1 MNRNVLLIEP
11 NYKNKYPPIGL
22 MKISTYYKMLGDNVT
37 FFKGNLNELVLND
50 IYEEIIKK
58 LYQINQEIMWEKYKT
73 NIIYY
78 LKSGDKYDISQ
89 DIFLNDDIVDIL
101 EYYRKYF
108 YNKDYFKY
116 NKKWDI
122 ICITT
127 LFTFYWKITIETIN
141 FAKLLCKDICNVK
154 VGGIAASLLPDKI
167 EEETGIKPIIS
178 VLNKPGM
185 LGDDNDLIVDT
196 LPLDYSILHEIEYEY
211 PASNAFYGYMTR
223 GCVNKCSFC
232 AVPKLEPEY
241 IGYIPINEAIKDT
254 MVMYGDKKDLLL
266 LDNNILASKNFNQI
280 IDDIKSIGFYRGSKS
295 IEENQYELAMKN
307 LQLGINDKGYIRYIV
322 KLYHILLK
330 SYKTEV
336 IQTVY
341 NMLYDK
347 NLLKYDTA
355 KKENIIEIHNE
366 VRPYFEMYY
375 KKKKSKERIVDFNQG
390 IDARLITEN
399 NMIKLSE
406 IPIKP
411 VRIAFDSWSMKDI
424 YENAV
429 RTAVRAG
436 HKNLSNY
443 ILYNYNDT
451 PIELYQRLEL
461 NVKLCEEL
469 NANIY
474 SFPMKYHPIQDEK
487 YFKNRDYLGKH
498 WNRKFIRA
506 IQAILNST
514 KGKVGKGSS
523 FFYKAFGR
531 TIDEYE
537 KLLYM
542 PETLIIYR
550 LFYEQNGITDEWW
563 KKFSTLKEEDK
574 ECVKKIIEKNNFTDI
589 NIISHNQAI
598 LDVLSYY
605 LIKRSDVV

>member
-11 NYKNKYPPIGL
+11 NYRNKYPPIGL
-22 MKISTYYKMLGDNVT
+22 MKISTYYKMLGDKVT
-37 FFKGNLNELVLND
+37 FFKGNLNDLVLND

-58 LYQINQEIMWEKYKT
+58 LYQIEQEIMWEKYRT
-73 NIIYY
+73 NIICY

-89 DIFLNDDIVDIL
+89 DVFLNDDIVEL
-101 EYYRKYF
+101 LKYYRKYF
-108 YNKDYFKY
+108 HNKDYFKY
-116 NKKWDI
+116 SKKWDI
-122 ICITT
+122 VCITT

-141 FAKLLCKDICNVK
+141 FAKLLCKDIRSVK

-167 EEETGIKPIIS
+167 EEETGVKPIIS

-185 LGDDNDLIVDT
+185 LGDDNDIIVDM

-211 PASNAFYGYMTR
+211 PASNAYYAYMTR

-241 IGYIPINEAIKDT
+241 IGYIPIDKAIKDT
-254 MVMYGDKKDLLL
+254 MLIDGDKKNLLL
-266 LDNNILASKNFNQI
+266 LDNNILASRNFNQI

-295 IEENQYELAMKN
+295 IEANQYELAIKN

-330 SYKTEV
+330 SCKTEV

-341 NMLYDK
+341 DMLYDK
-347 NLLKYDTA
+347 NLLNYDTA
-355 KKENIIEIHNE
+355 KKENIIEIHDE
-366 VRPYFEMYY
+366 VRPHFEMYY
-375 KKKKSKERIVDFNQG
+375 KKKKYKERIVDFNQG

-399 NMIKLSE
+399 NMIKLYE

-429 RTAVRAG
+429 RTAVKAG

-469 NANIY
+469 QANIY

-523 FFYKAFGR
+523 FFYKAFGS

-550 LFYEQNGITDEWW
+550 LFYEQNGITEEWW
-563 KKFSTLKEEDK
+563 RKFSALKEEDK
-574 ECVKKIIEKNNFTDI
+574 EYVKTIIEKNNFTNI